1 MKISLSETKLF
12 RGIEEQE
19 IDSLLQCLAAT
30 KREYKKGEVI
40 LSEGTI
46 TESLGIVLSGMA
58 IISCS
63 DIWGNNSI
71 LGDIAPGAVFAE
83 VYACIPGEPLRI
95 SVSAAEDTIVLFM
108 NVGRVLSTCTNAC
121 PFHTKLVR
129 NLLTVCAYKS
139 LQLSQRILH
148 TSSKSIRGRL
158 MSYFSQCAK
167 GSGSCSF
174 QIPYNRQQ
182 LADYLGV
189 DRSAMS
195 NELSKMQKEGLIEYQ
210 RNQFLLKNQELV

>member
-1 MKISLSETKLF
+1 MKISLSETQLF

-95 SVSAAEDTIVLFM
+95 SVSAAEDTTVLFM

-210 RNQFLLKNQELV
+210 RNQVLLKNQELV

>member
-1 MKISLSETKLF
+1 MKISLSETQLF

-19 IDSLLQCLAAT
+19 IDSLLQCVAAT

-63 DIWGNNSI
+63 DIWGNNSS

-95 SVSAAEDTIVLFM
+95 SVSAAEDTTVLFM